1 MATPASGL
9 LRAKRRRRGT
19 RDETRERLVAAAA
32 ELFDREAFSATDAG
46 RIAREAGYAVGT
58 FYKHFADKR
67 EILLAAY
74 AHWVDTEW
82 RDVEAELLSGDSP
95 REIAERIVR
104 LVLRLHVRWRGLR
117 AALAELVVSD
127 EAARRFH
134 RAQRRRQL
142 ALMAELRARRGARPR
157 AGEEDA
163 ILLFSLERV
172 CDAIASGE
180 LRDLSLQREKTLL
193 VLRDQV
199 ARAIEPA

>member
-1 MATPASGL
+1 MKGNPA
-9 LRAKRRRRGT
+9 
-19 RDETRERLVAAAA
+19 ETRKKLVAAAA
-32 ELFDREAFSATDAG
+32 REIERHGYHGTDTN
-46 RIAREAGYAVGT
+46 RIARAAGYAPAT

-74 AHWVDTEW
+74 ARWVDTEW
-82 RDVEAELLSGDSP
+82 REVEAELLSGDSP

-199 ARAIEPA
+199 ARAIEPT